1 MARLKSDST
10 LVNSISA
17 RTRQL
22 RDSMLVKP
30 QVSRHA
36 ERAAD
41 MVEDMREPTIQQATG
56 DLVLTV
62 LRIAVS
68 ETSSVVSTL

>member
-1 MARLKSDST
+1 
-10 LVNSISA
+10 
-17 RTRQL
+17 
-22 RDSMLVKP
+22 
-30 QVSRHA
+30 
-36 ERAAD
+36 